1 MSTYVVVYETPAF
14 GSHHFSPIFRS
25 SSQELKTTIKKP
37 KWVTELQQNA
47 LQNDLD
53 TVILMIN
60 CAAAAKMFFDR
71 HLVHKTSSFQY
82 PKLCMLVSSTCQLV
96 AICVASF
103 STLFFI
109 ILQLLFTFISYASQS
124 WIYFTLEKV
133 FGHTWKNMRVRCCQ
147 ILYWPVFL
155 QHNGFRSPSSVEYA
169 EKVAVHRHSL
179 WSSVAVDVLL
189 GNLIGLTL
197 LFHKE
202 CVCSWVTNLSSNV
215 TNNLLRSGCV
225 WLMGAPAGF
234 KLNVELAGLLGM
246 ISLNAI
252 QIWST
257 LWFFVGF
264 LLEYYIK
271 GLATL
276 GIIFGATVP
285 AALII
290 DTIALATL
298 HISTLHWF
306 ISLLYSHQIH
316 ALAALWRLFRGRKWN
331 PLRQRLDSYD
341 YTVAQH
347 VVGSLLFTPLLL
359 LLPTT
364 LVFYIFLTI
373 MNTTIIFIC
382 MLIEIAIS
390 VIHATPYVK
399 IILWLVRPKR
409 FPSGVWFEIISC
421 QNSGNGL
428 APETSYHMKEKSETP
443 SSVLVSYLHSN
454 LLKIGQLVLPD
465 YRTVFCGVSGSYIA
479 SLAYGVLSGRRTP
492 SSLRTGLP
500 PQLPWMTIPY
510 KLYWSICHDSVLS
523 WMDCNCDAVL

>member
-1 MSTYVVVYETPAF
+1 M
-14 GSHHFSPIFRS
+14 
-25 SSQELKTTIKKP
+25 
-37 KWVTELQQNA
+37 
-47 LQNDLD
+47 
-53 TVILMIN
+53 
-60 CAAAAKMFFDR
+60 
-71 HLVHKTSSFQY
+71 
-82 PKLCMLVSSTCQLV
+82 
-96 AICVASF
+96 
-103 STLFFI
+103 
-109 ILQLLFTFISYASQS
+109 
-124 WIYFTLEKV
+124 
-133 FGHTWKNMRVRCCQ
+133 
-147 ILYWPVFL
+147 
-155 QHNGFRSPSSVEYA
+155 
-169 EKVAVHRHSL
+169 HRHSL

-197 LFHKE
+197 LFHEE

-276 GIIFGATVP
+276 GIIFGATIP

-465 YRTVFCGVSGSYIA
+465 YRTVFRGVSGSYIA